1 MRQYE
6 TAPAAVP
13 TGPQLRDFAGIDAA
27 REWGEQLAA
36 DLADYKAKRIRW
48 KDVDPGVLIHGK
60 PGTGKTTFA
69 KALAATCGVAL
80 VATSYAEWQRAGEG
94 HLGDLLAAMKRVFNF
109 AKLSAPCILFI
120 DELDTF
126 PSRASGRSDSWWTS
140 VVNALLELLDGVADR
155 EGVVVV
161 GACNNATGLDPALVR
176 AGRFDRQIE
185 IPMPSTASLEQIL
198 RFHLGKRAGGAMDLS
213 TIALL
218 CAGMTGADIEKLVRD
233 ARRRAR
239 KHKRRVSED
248 DLIAALEGETPHND
262 PALLHRTAIHEAGHA
277 VAGLTFSIWDRVSV
291 SILRRAFMGGR
302 TDFGT
307 MRPGTMTRERL
318 DKMIMTS
325 LAGRAAEEVIL
336 GAPSAGAGGSEQ
348 SDLAQATRIATD
360 IVSNFGLSERMGL
373 LWFGQHSR
381 DNPVL
386 FDQRIAGEV
395 NAILKATYEE
405 TLAFVASHRA
415 TIEAVAAALVKSRAL
430 AHDDILALVL
440 NAPAAESIKPLT
452 PGVAP

>member
-1 MRQYE
+1 MRQPDT
-6 TAPAAVP
+6 TAATAAVP
-13 TGPQLRDFAGIDAA
+13 TGPLLKDLAGMDAA

-48 KDVDPGVLIHGK
+48 EDVDPGVLVHGK

-69 KALAATCGVAL
+69 RALAATCGVAF
-80 VATSYAEWQRAGEG
+80 VSTSYAEWQRSGDG
-94 HLGDLLAAMKRVFNF
+94 HLGDLLAAMKRVFRF
-109 AKLSAPCILFI
+109 ALLSAPCILFI
-120 DELDTF
+120 DELDSL

-140 VVNALLELLDGVADR
+140 VVNAMLELLDGASSR

-161 GACNNATGLDPALVR
+161 GACNNVAGLDPALVR

-185 IPMPSTASLEQIL
+185 IPMPNTTALEQIL
-198 RFHLGKRAGGAMDLS
+198 RFHLGKRVGTAMDLS

-233 ARRRAR
+233 ARRKAR
-239 KHKRRVSED
+239 KHKRRVSEA
-248 DLIAALEGETPHND
+248 DLIAALEGEAPSND
-262 PALLHRTAIHEAGHA
+262 PALLRRIAVHEAGHA
-277 VAGLTFSIWDRVSV
+277 VAALHFGIWDKVSV
-291 SILRRAFMGGR
+291 SIIRRAFMGGR

-307 MRPGTMTRERL
+307 IRDSTMTRDFL
-318 DKMIMTS
+318 DKMMITA
-325 LAGRAAEEVIL
+325 LAGRAAEEVFL

-360 IVSNFGLSERMGL
+360 IVSSFGLSERMGL

-386 FDQRIAGEV
+386 FDQRISGEV
-395 NAILKATYEE
+395 SAILKATYDE
-405 TLAFVASHRA
+405 TLAFVTAHRV

-430 AHDDILALVL
+430 AHDDVLALVIGASPPSP
-440 NAPAAESIKPLT
+440 APS
-452 PGVAP
+452 

>member
-1 MRQYE
+1 MRQSE
-6 TAPAAVP
+6 SATAAVP
-13 TGPQLRDFAGIDAA
+13 TGPRLNDLAGMDAA

-36 DLADYKAKRIRW
+36 DLDDYKANRIRW
-48 KDVDPGVLIHGK
+48 EDVDPGVLIHGK

-69 KALAATCGVAL
+69 KALAATCGVAC

-126 PSRASGRSDSWWTS
+126 PARSGGRSDSWWTS
-140 VVNALLELLDGVADR
+140 VVNALLELLDGVSDR
-155 EGVVVV
+155 AGVVVV
-161 GACNNATGLDPALVR
+161 GACNNATSLDPALIR

-185 IPMPSTASLEQIL
+185 IPMPTTASLEQIL
-198 RFHLGKRAGGAMDLS
+198 RFHLGKRAGGALDLS

-233 ARRRAR
+233 ARRKAR
-239 KHKRRVSED
+239 KHKRRISED
-248 DLIAALEGETPHND
+248 DLIAALEGETPNAD
-262 PALLHRTAIHEAGHA
+262 PALLHRIAVHEAGHA
-277 VAGLTFSIWDRVSV
+277 VAALHLGIWEKVSV
-291 SILRRAFMGGR
+291 SIIRRSFRGGR
-302 TDFGT
+302 TDFGAL
-307 MRPGTMTRERL
+307 RQSTMTREFL
-318 DKMIMTS
+318 DKMMITA
-325 LAGRAAEEVIL
+325 LAGRAAEEALL

-386 FDQRIAGEV
+386 FDQRISNEV
-395 NAILKATYEE
+395 SAILKTTYDE
-405 TLAFVASHRA
+405 TLAFVKAHRVA
-415 TIEAVAAALVKSRAL
+415 IEAVAAALEKSRAL
-430 AHDDILALVL
+430 AHDDVLALVL
-440 NAPAAESIKPLT
+440 NAPAAKPGHSST
-452 PGVAP
+452 RGAVP